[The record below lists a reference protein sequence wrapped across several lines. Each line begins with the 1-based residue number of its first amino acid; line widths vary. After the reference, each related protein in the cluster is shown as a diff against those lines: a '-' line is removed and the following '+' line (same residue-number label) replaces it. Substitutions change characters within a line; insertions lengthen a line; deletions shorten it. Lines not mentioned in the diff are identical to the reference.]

1 MSKKTSIVWSHSRF
15 RVYCLTADTI
25 NSPMCGA
32 PLWITSSLE
41 RLSRLG
47 SSELPP
53 EGPLASK
60 SGFFRRDR
68 STSSSKELAS
78 ARVRRAQAEKEFIP
92 RSWGPLS
99 EGLLFGDPWSW
110 LCSFVLRRPG
120 SGSGPGAP
128 RIQAL
133 GYSECLQ
140 RASQMALVVKNPSAN
155 AGDIRGFNPWVGRS
169 PGGGHGNP
177 AQYSFFFPN

>member
-60 SGFFRRDR
+60 SGFFRQDR

-92 RSWGPLS
+92 QSWGPLS

-128 RIQAL
+128 RIIVPTL
-133 GYSECLQ
+133 TT
-140 RASQMALVVKNPSAN
+140 
-155 AGDIRGFNPWVGRS
+155 GFRI
-169 PGGGHGNP
+169 
-177 AQYSFFFPN
+177 Q